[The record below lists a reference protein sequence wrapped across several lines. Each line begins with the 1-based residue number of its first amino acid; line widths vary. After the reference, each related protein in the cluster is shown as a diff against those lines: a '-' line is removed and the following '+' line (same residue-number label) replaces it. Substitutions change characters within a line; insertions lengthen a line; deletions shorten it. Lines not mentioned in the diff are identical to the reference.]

1 MATNPL
7 VRPLALPPHH
17 AATAV
22 AANTEAAARDP
33 QRAIFDA
40 AERLCAEYGLE
51 VVSVRDIARAAGV
64 NLSAINYYFGSRT
77 NLIVSI
83 LRTRLHELES
93 ERETLIE
100 ALQHQERPDLREIL
114 RAVLLPLSRWRRP
127 GSNRRHA
134 LMYLS
139 RSLSAAEPELRQETA
154 VCAKNFRAVIDLLQR
169 ALPDYSREEI
179 CWRFHFLMG
188 IEHLN
193 TYDADRLQVLSDG
206 ACRSED
212 QEETLERAVDFA
224 LAGFLAPPRAPAA
237 GRG

>member
-1 MATNPL
+1 MATNT
-7 VRPLALPPHH
+7 VALPSALPQRH
-17 AATAV
+17 AAGADTAT
-22 AANTEAAARDP
+22 AEAAARDP

-40 AERLCAEYGLE
+40 TERLCAEYGLE

-64 NLSAINYYFGSRT
+64 NLSAINYYYGSRT

-93 ERETLIE
+93 EREQLIE
-100 ALQHQERPDLREIL
+100 ALQHQECPDLRAIL
-114 RAVLLPLSRWRRP
+114 HAVLQPLSRWRRP
-127 GSNRRHA
+127 GSDRRYA

-169 ALPDYSREEI
+169 ALPAYSREEI

-193 TYDADRLQVLSDG
+193 AYDADRLQVLSDG
-206 ACRSED
+206 ACRSD
-212 QEETLERAVDFA
+212 DHEETLERAVEFA
-224 LAGFLAPPRAPAA
+224 VAGFLAPPRAPATQP
-237 GRG
+237 G

>member
-1 MATNPL
+1 MATNTL
-7 VRPLALPPHH
+7 AQPLALPLHH
-17 AATAV
+17 AATAD
-22 AANTEAAARDP
+22 AATRDP

-40 AERLCAEYGLE
+40 AEQLCAEYGLE

-64 NLSAINYYFGSRT
+64 NLSAINYYYGSRT

-83 LRTRLHELES
+83 LRSRLHELES
-93 ERETLIE
+93 EREILIE
-100 ALQHQERPDLREIL
+100 ALQHQDPPDVREIL
-114 RAVLLPLSRWRRP
+114 KAVLLPLSRWRRP
-127 GSNRRHA
+127 GSNRRYA

-169 ALPDYSREEI
+169 ALPSYSRAEL

-193 TYDADRLQVLSDG
+193 AYDADRLQVLSDG
-206 ACRSED
+206 ACRSD
-212 QEETLERAVDFA
+212 DHEETLERAVDFA
-224 LAGFLAPPRAPAA
+224 LAGFLAPPRAPLPDP
-237 GRG
+237 G